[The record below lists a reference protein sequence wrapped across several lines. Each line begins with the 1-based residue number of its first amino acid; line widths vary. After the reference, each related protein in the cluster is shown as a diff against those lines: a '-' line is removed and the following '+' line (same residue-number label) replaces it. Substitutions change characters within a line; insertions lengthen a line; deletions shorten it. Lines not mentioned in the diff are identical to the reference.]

1 MFRFMLAPFILSACV
16 ATTIQA
22 NDFDRVCH
30 YFEALEKS
38 PKQENLSSQERNQFI
53 LKKINQNL
61 DPHSDAK
68 IAWEAISRATSEQ
81 RYELFKSGA
90 ESALKNNWECS
101 AMKRLANV
109 TGVFE

>member
-1 MFRFMLAPFILSACV
+1 MLRLLIFPLVLSACIS
-16 ATTIQA
+16 TTNQA
-22 NDFDRVCH
+22 NDFDLVCH

-38 PKQENLSSQERNQFI
+38 PQQISLSHKERNQFI
-53 LKKINQNL
+53 VKKINQNL
-61 DPHSDAK
+61 DPQSDAK
-68 IAWEAISRATSEQ
+68 IAWEAISRAVSEQ

-90 ESALKNNWECS
+90 ESVLKNKWECK